1 LRDKREREN
10 DRWMVEIRA
19 HRAGLHRNDKGRSC
33 AVISQFY
40 APSQISARLPWH
52 H

>member
-1 LRDKREREN
+1 MRKRSMDGRDT
-10 DRWMVEIRA
+10 RA
-19 HRAGLHRNDKGRSC
+19 SGGLHRNDKGRSC